1 MGCVGY
7 WQKLE
12 STAIYFGQF
21 CPPEVRPIFVAI
33 KVSLESGWFFHVALQ
48 LSAPLD
54 YPFSN
59 SKRKSDDWTI
69 DVFIF
74 PLESQLRR
82 LAVCESLSRSREA
95 DHHSHHTRNEIF
107 VPVGNILPLI
117 LTADIK
123 GQNL

>member
-1 MGCVGY
+1 MV
-7 WQKLE
+7 
-12 STAIYFGQF
+12 
-21 CPPEVRPIFVAI
+21 
-33 KVSLESGWFFHVALQ
+33 FHVALQ

-123 GQNL
+123 GQNLGSCGREFRVVETYRRFCICSMAWCTTVPA